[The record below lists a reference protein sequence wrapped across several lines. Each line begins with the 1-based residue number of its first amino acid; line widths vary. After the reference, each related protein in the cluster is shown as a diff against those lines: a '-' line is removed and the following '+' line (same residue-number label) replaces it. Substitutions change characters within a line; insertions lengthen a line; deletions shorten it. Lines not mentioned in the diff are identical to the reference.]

1 MIKLENVSI
10 YGFLERLEKENK
22 YLYEML
28 LINDVFDLNSLE
40 WFLTNNK
47 NQLNEKDYNYLSMF
61 FNEMYIKA
69 SLNEKI
75 EYNSYLLKEIE
86 TDKKIKYTDSLVRCD
101 KLPIFS
107 PITYYPLE
115 AKASRITIN
124 DAKNM
129 LDKVVIGK
137 KRNNVEN
144 ALKNYLKIKSEDE
157 MLKIVNGINMYNEQL
172 LRQSL
177 ETPNNVDNLFTYNQ
191 QEKREIIESE
201 LDEIVNYLITNADT
215 CIWGKVLQLPLISM
229 INIYR
234 ENDSARRER
243 LINCLANYTTLGEI
257 EHGFVKSKVLDKR
270 FITKRR

>member
-1 MIKLENVSI
+1 
-10 YGFLERLEKENK
+10 
-22 YLYEML
+22 
-28 LINDVFDLNSLE
+28 
-40 WFLTNNK
+40 
-47 NQLNEKDYNYLSMF
+47 
-61 FNEMYIKA
+61 
-69 SLNEKI
+69 
-75 EYNSYLLKEIE
+75 
-86 TDKKIKYTDSLVRCD
+86 
-101 KLPIFS
+101 
-107 PITYYPLE
+107 
-115 AKASRITIN
+115 
-124 DAKNM
+124 
-129 LDKVVIGK
+129 
-137 KRNNVEN
+137 
-144 ALKNYLKIKSEDE
+144 